1 MSVKNIKIPDSD
13 VTARKRPSGGD
24 NPGMDTEK
32 LEGLQTSSKT
42 GKHSSVQKLAASRPE
57 FGDAPGAHPK
67 GGAFGDPSPKT
78 GKEHP
83 AGSPGSKGLN
93 GRSIQVS
100 NKVRQTK
107 GDR

>member
-1 MSVKNIKIPDSD
+1 MSVKTMKIPDSD
-13 VTARKRPSGGD
+13 VTARKRTGAGED
-24 NPGMDTEK
+24 PGMDTDK
-32 LEGLQTSSKT
+32 LDGLQTSNKT

-67 GGAFGDPSPKT
+67 DGAFGDPSPKT

-100 NKVRQTK
+100 NKVRKTK